1 MAGIS
6 VVDLAKALKEHGLTS
21 GQHPEV
27 GSGKVGKHAPGS
39 YHYSGK
45 AIDVT
50 DWRPDIAPA
59 YQGGP
64 AKDWKTRTGELS
76 WRFKQ
81 LAKTVPGLT
90 EVLGPGD
97 PGHSEHVHIAI
108 ADPSKAAFTP
118 AQLEWGATGRWKT
131 PEGKLMATMPGAQQL
146 QQAQPTEQ
154 ATEDPGKKQLT
165 EYLQR
170 NNELISQLVEQS
182 KPKDKTTGTA
192 GLMAELFS
200 SPSSSQDFLSS
211 AIAAASKPTQ
221 YV

>member
-6 VVDLAKALKEHGLTS
+6 VVDLGQAFQKYGLKVGEN
-21 GQHPEV
+21 PAF
-27 GSGKVGKHAPGS
+27 GSGKVGRHADKS
-39 YHYSGK
+39 YHYSGN

-97 PGHSEHVHIAI
+97 PGHSEHVHFAI
-108 ADPSKAAFTP
+108 ADPSKVTLTP
-118 AQLEWGATGRWKT
+118 AQIEWGATGRWKT

-146 QQAQPTEQ
+146 QQTQPTEQ
-154 ATEDPGKKQLT
+154 QEDPGKKQLA
-165 EYLQR
+165 EYLQK

-192 GLMAELFS
+192 GLMAELLS
-200 SPSSSQDFLSS
+200 SPSSSQDFFSS

>member
-6 VVDLAKALKEHGLTS
+6 VVDLGRAFQKYGLKVGEN
-21 GQHPEV
+21 PAF
-27 GSGKVGKHAPGS
+27 GSGRVGTHAPGS
-39 YHYSGK
+39 HHYSGN

-108 ADPSKAAFTP
+108 KDPSKATFTP
-118 AQLEWGATGRWKT
+118 AQIEWGATGRWKT
-131 PEGKLMATMPGAQQL
+131 PEGKLMATMPGAEQL
-146 QQAQPTEQ
+146 QQPQTTQET
-154 ATEDPGKKQLT
+154 TEDPGKEQLKA
-165 EYLQR
+165 YLQK
-170 NNELISQLVEQS
+170 NNELISQLTKQLQPAEE
-182 KPKDKTTGTA
+182 PTGA
-192 GLMAELFS
+192 ADLVQRLLS
-200 SPSSSQDFLSS
+200 SPVNTQSYLNT
-211 AIAAASKPTQ
+211 AIAAASKPIQ

>member
-6 VVDLAKALKEHGLTS
+6 VVDLAKAFQGYGLKAGEN
-21 GQHPEV
+21 PEV

-39 YHYSGK
+39 YHYSGE

-50 DWRPDIAPA
+50 DWRS
-59 YQGGP
+59 G
-64 AKDWKTRTGELS
+64 DWKKRTGDLRWRGAEL
-76 WRFKQ
+76 K
-81 LAKTVPGLT
+81 KVVPGLL

-97 PGHSEHVHIAI
+97 PGHDTHLHVAGKEINI
-108 ADPSKAAFTP
+108 TP
-118 AQLEWGATGRWKT
+118 QQTEWWATGRWKT
-131 PEGKLMATMPGAQQL
+131 PEGKVMATMPGAQQL

-154 ATEDPGKKQLT
+154 ATEEPGKKQLA

-170 NNELISQLVEQS
+170 NNELISQVVEQL

>member
-6 VVDLAKALKEHGLTS
+6 VVDLAKILKEHGLTS
-21 GQHPEV
+21 GQHPEI

-108 ADPSKAAFTP
+108 ADPSKAVFTP

-154 ATEDPGKKQLT
+154 QEDPGKKQLAK
-165 EYLQR
+165 YLQR
-170 NNELISQLVEQS
+170 NTELLSQLVDQS
-182 KPKDKTTGTA
+182 KPKDETTGTA
-192 GLMAELFS
+192 SLVQKLMS
-200 SPSSSQDFLSS
+200 SPGSSTNFLNT
-211 AIAAASKPTQ
+211 AIAAASEPTQ